1 MTMKVKVELM
11 HDILTSNVCS
21 QGILKQA
28 IMLKKI
34 SYLWTG
40 YITFYRNVDT
50 ISKDLEATVWTPFD

>member
-1 MTMKVKVELM
+1 MTIKVKVELV

-34 SYLWTG
+34 IFVERLY
-40 YITFYRNVDT
+40 YIYRYVDM